1 MIFDNFKIAASPFIA
16 DAYCK
21 CGNKLH
27 EVPNGL
33 LSVALFCP
41 KCDDVYQLK
50 LVKTPKTKVPEEF
63 LEQCR
68 NKVKIK

>member
-27 EVPNGL
+27 EVPNGFM
-33 LSVALFCP
+33 SIVMYCQ
-41 KCDDVYQLK
+41 KCEDVYQLK
-50 LVKTPKTKVPEEF
+50 LVKMPKAKVPRDF
-63 LEQCR
+63 LEQC
-68 NKVKIK
+68 KSKLKSQ

>member
-21 CGNKLH
+21 CRNRLH

-33 LSVALFCP
+33 MSVVLYCP
-41 KCDDVYQLK
+41 KCEDVYELK
-50 LVKTPKTKVPEEF
+50 LVKLPKSKVSEEF
-63 LEQCR
+63 LNQCKD
-68 NKVKIK
+68 KVKSK